1 MAHSAAAQGKTLRQ
15 ISRFIDDA
23 FATGDSVLIH
33 SVDGNSRAACV
44 VIGLFMIRFGWP
56 VGKCFEFVR
65 SRRPEILPRAV
76 YMRQLQTS
84 AKTLG
89 YARGR
94 PQKEREISGD

>member
-1 MAHSAAAQGKTLRQ
+1 M
-15 ISRFIDDA
+15 
-23 FATGDSVLIH
+23 LIH

-44 VIGLFMIRFGWP
+44 VMGLFMIRFGWS

-89 YARGR
+89 YVGET
-94 PQKEREISGD
+94 KGEFVWLLLEILRSVAYHVVGI